1 MLISPAAACNP
12 AQEEPVAATAP
23 SGLEVVETKVTTQ
36 SGEMHVFKTEVARTR
51 QQQNR
56 GLMFR
61 DSMAPD
67 EGMIFPYDPPQ
78 MLSFWMKNTYIPLD
92 IIYVGE
98 DGRIINIHENTVP
111 LREEPYVSFDDA
123 VLVLEINGG
132 RSAELGIAAGDLVEW
147 PR

>member
-1 MLISPAAACNP
+1 M
-12 AQEEPVAATAP
+12 
-23 SGLEVVETKVTTQ
+23 TTQ
-36 SGEMHVFKTEVARTR
+36 SGETHVFRTEVARTR

-132 RSAELGIAAGDLVEW
+132 RSAELGIKAGDLVEW